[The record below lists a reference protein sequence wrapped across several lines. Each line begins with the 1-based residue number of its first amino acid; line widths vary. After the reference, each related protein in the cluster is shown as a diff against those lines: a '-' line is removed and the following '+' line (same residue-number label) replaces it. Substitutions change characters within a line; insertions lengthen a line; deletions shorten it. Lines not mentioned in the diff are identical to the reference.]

1 MDSERANNLKLHEK
15 LVDGVKQ
22 ISKNIIIPAL
32 GSEKD
37 ASISTLIFP
46 GLKSENLII
55 GLDIEGIAV
64 SAGPLVRRGKLAVHM
79 FTCLKI

>member
-1 MDSERANNLKLHEK
+1 MDSEHANNLKLHKK
-15 LVDGVKQ
+15 LVDGVKK

-46 GLKSENLII
+46 GLKSEKYNYR
-55 GLDIEGIAV
+55 
-64 SAGPLVRRGKLAVHM
+64 S
-79 FTCLKI
+79 